1 VVTYALEAAEILA
14 GAGIDAAVANIHTVK
29 PIDESLLRRLAA
41 QTGRILTVEDH
52 GIIGGLG
59 SAVFEALGEV
69 ADVVTRRH
77 GVRSYGESGT
87 HADLYARH
95 KLDAQ
100 GIAEVARE
108 FIWLDQKAK
117 ARA

>member
-1 VVTYALEAAEILA
+1 V
-14 GAGIDAAVANIHTVK
+14 NIHTVK

-52 GIIGGLG
+52 GVIGGLG
-59 SAVFEALGEV
+59 SAVVETLGEV
-69 ADVVTRRH
+69 ADVVIRRH

-87 HADLYARH
+87 HAELYARH
-95 KLDAQ
+95 KLDAR